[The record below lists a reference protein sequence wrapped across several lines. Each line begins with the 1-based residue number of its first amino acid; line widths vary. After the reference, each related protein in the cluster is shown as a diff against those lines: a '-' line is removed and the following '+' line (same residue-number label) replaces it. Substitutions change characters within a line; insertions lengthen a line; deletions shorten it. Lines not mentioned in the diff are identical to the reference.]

1 MKYIKNISF
10 FLVTSLIVVLIS
22 QAIESTSVFKYLQEN
37 IIGLL
42 LTLLAI
48 NIASSGLIAAKIQDI
63 LVEFPKF
70 DFSES
75 LKEMKISLLEQ
86 VILLG
91 VSIITLIVSDS
102 LMITYVHKELIGN
115 TILFSILIYAINILW
130 DTGQAVFIIIDQL
143 QQLYKE
149 RRREEQKKAP
159 QKKEN

>member
-1 MKYIKNISF
+1 
-10 FLVTSLIVVLIS
+10 LVISLIVVLVS
-22 QAIESTSVFKYLQEN
+22 QAIDSKSVFVYLEEN

-63 LVEFPKF
+63 LVEFPEF

-75 LKEMKISLLEQ
+75 LKEMKISLFEQ
-86 VILLG
+86 VVL
-91 VSIITLIVSDS
+91 LIVCIISLILSDS
-102 LMITYVHKELIGN
+102 SLIDFEHKSTLSN
-115 TILFSILIYAINILW
+115 TILFSILVYAINILW

-149 RRREEQKKAP
+149 RRKNNDDEEEK
-159 QKKEN
+159 

>member
-1 MKYIKNISF
+1 MKYLKNISF
-10 FLVTSLIVVLIS
+10 FLVISLIVVLVS
-22 QAIESTSVFKYLQEN
+22 QAIDSKSVFVYLEEN

-63 LVEFPKF
+63 LVEFPEF

-75 LKEMKISLLEQ
+75 LKEMKISLFEQ
-86 VILLG
+86 VVL
-91 VSIITLIVSDS
+91 LIVCIISLILSDS
-102 LMITYVHKELIGN
+102 SLIDFEHKSTLSN
-115 TILFSILIYAINILW
+115 TILFSILVYAINILW

-149 RRREEQKKAP
+149 RRKNNDDEEEK
-159 QKKEN
+159 

>member
-1 MKYIKNISF
+1 VKYLKNISF
-10 FLVTSLIVVLIS
+10 FLVISLIVVLVS
-22 QAIESTSVFKYLQEN
+22 QAIDSKSVFVYLEEN

-63 LVEFPKF
+63 LVEFPEF

-75 LKEMKISLLEQ
+75 LKEMKISLFEQ
-86 VILLG
+86 VVL
-91 VSIITLIVSDS
+91 LIVCIISLILSDS
-102 LMITYVHKELIGN
+102 SLIDFEHKSTLSN
-115 TILFSILIYAINILW
+115 TILFSILVYAINILW

-149 RRREEQKKAP
+149 RRKNNDDEEEK
-159 QKKEN
+159 

>member
-1 MKYIKNISF
+1 MVI
-10 FLVTSLIVVLIS
+10 SLIVVLVS
-22 QAIESTSVFKYLQEN
+22 QAIDSKSVFVYLEEN

-63 LVEFPKF
+63 LVEFPEF

-75 LKEMKISLLEQ
+75 LKEMKISLFEQ
-86 VILLG
+86 VVL
-91 VSIITLIVSDS
+91 LIVCIISLILSDS
-102 LMITYVHKELIGN
+102 SLIDFEHKSTLSN
-115 TILFSILIYAINILW
+115 TILFSILVYAINILW

-149 RRREEQKKAP
+149 RRKNNDDEEEK
-159 QKKEN
+159 